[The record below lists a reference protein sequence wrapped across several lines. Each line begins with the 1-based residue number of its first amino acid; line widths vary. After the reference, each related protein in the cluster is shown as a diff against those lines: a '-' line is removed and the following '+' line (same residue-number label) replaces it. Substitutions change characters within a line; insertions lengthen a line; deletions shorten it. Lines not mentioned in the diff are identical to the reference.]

1 MAEPT
6 GSIIR
11 MPKVENALGQST
23 TSAASQKAVTDG
35 ITQAKSAASTADG
48 KAVTAQNTATAA
60 QTAAN
65 GAKTAADNA
74 QKTANEAKTAA
85 GTAQTAAN
93 NANNNANG
101 RVPTGRKINGM
112 DLTADRNI
120 TAAQVGAYSRTES
133 DARYQPKGS
142 SSGVTLGAEEI
153 KWGNFQD
160 YPRASDESGKV
171 KFLMSIHHT
180 FFPMYD
186 GAGDRDR
193 ERRWG
198 LTNSVIVD
206 FTTSYQNYGGN
217 ARVGVRYRRIT
228 GGI

>member
-85 GTAQTAAN
+85 GTAQTAAT

-120 TAAQVGAYSRTES
+120 TAAQVGAYSKSETYSRSEM
-133 DARYQPKGS
+133 DARYQPKGQ
-142 SSGVTLGAEEI
+142 SGGITLGAV
-153 KWGNFQD
+153 
-160 YPRASDESGKV
+160 ESG
-171 KFLMSIHHT
+171 MGGT
-180 FFPMYD
+180 Y
-186 GAGDRDR
+186 R
-193 ERRWG
+193 EESHG
-198 LTNSVIVD
+198 GKAVTYAFSNVPIPNNAVVTKIVD
-206 FTTSYQNYGGN
+206 SSGQL
-217 ARVGVRYRRIT
+217 RYYWRRIT

>member
-48 KAVTAQNTATAA
+48 KAVTAQ
-60 QTAAN
+60 
-65 GAKTAADNA
+65 
-74 QKTANEAKTAA
+74 KTANEAKTAA
-85 GTAQTAAN
+85 GTAQTAAT

-101 RVPTGRKINGM
+101 RVPTSRKINGM
-112 DLTADRNI
+112 DLTADRSI
-120 TAAQVGAYSRTES
+120 TAAQVGAYSKTES

-142 SSGVTLGAEEI
+142 SSGITLGALETTRSDWTAEGGRAYYQLAWLFAAKEGSGSNI
-153 KWGNFQD
+153 TT
-160 YPRASDESGKV
+160 YPD
-171 KFLMSIHHT
+171 T
-180 FFPMYD
+180 FSQPANVVITNMGSCGD
-186 GAGDRDR
+186 NTGARHR
-193 ERRWG
+193 QRM
-198 LTNSVIVD
+198 VIQ
-206 FTTSYQNYGGN
+206 F
-217 ARVGVRYRRIT
+217 RRIT